1 MPYPG
6 RDLKIEKRLKGELD
20 KARAEFQATSRE
32 FHSLITDIPSEI
44 PSPDGDL
51 RIRQT
56 GTASRAALQ
65 KYSRALKGFSDYMLS
80 GTVPKDLL
88 PPD

>member
-6 RDLKIEKRLKGELD
+6 QDLKIENHLKGELD

-56 GTASRAALQ
+56 GEASRAALQ
-65 KYSRALKGFSDYMLS
+65 KFSRALMRFSEYMLS
-80 GTVPKDLL
+80 GTVPNDLL
-88 PPD
+88 PPE